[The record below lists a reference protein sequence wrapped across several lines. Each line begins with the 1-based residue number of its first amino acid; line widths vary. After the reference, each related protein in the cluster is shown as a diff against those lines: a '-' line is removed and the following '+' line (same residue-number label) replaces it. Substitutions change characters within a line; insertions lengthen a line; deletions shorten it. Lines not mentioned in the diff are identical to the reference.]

1 MQNVSFVFSGSGGQ
15 GVITAAILLAE
26 AAVMYEGLNAVQ
38 SQAYGAEARGGASR
52 SDVIISNSEVYFPE
66 VHVPN
71 YLITLTQQAYD
82 KFYPLI
88 KHDGTIIA
96 DTRYVK
102 DFLKTNGNTIIK
114 LPLYHRV
121 MEEIGKPIV
130 LNICTLGAVIE
141 ITKVVKPESIMK
153 VLEQRMNPD
162 FLEMN
167 RKALDLGIKVAR
179 ECRDIS

>member
-26 AAVMYEGLNAVQ
+26 AAVIYEGLNAVQ

-52 SDVIISNSEVYFPE
+52 SDVIISRDAIYFPE

-71 YLITLTQQAYD
+71 YLITLTQQSYD

-88 KHDGTIIA
+88 KTSGTIIA
-96 DTRYVK
+96 DNWYVK
-102 DFLKTNGNTIIK
+102 DYMQTYGHIIK
-114 LPLYHRV
+114 LPLYARV

-130 LNICTLGAVIE
+130 LNICMLGAVVE
-141 ITKVVKPESIMK
+141 ITKIVKPESIMK
-153 VLEQRMNPD
+153 VLEQRINPD
-162 FLEMN
+162 FLDIN
-167 RKALDLGIKVAR
+167 RKALELGVRIAK
-179 ECRDIS
+179 ECVNA

>member
-26 AAVMYEGLNAVQ
+26 AAVYEGLNAVQ

-52 SDVIISNSEVYFPE
+52 SDVIISEKDIYFPE
-66 VHVPN
+66 VHVPD

-88 KHDGTIIA
+88 KPNGTIIA

-102 DFLKTNGNTIIK
+102 EFTKADGALIK

-121 MEEIGKPIV
+121 MEEIGNPIV

-141 ITKVVKPESIMK
+141 ITKVVRPESIMK
-153 VLEQRMNPD
+153 VLEQRINPD
-162 FLEMN
+162 YLEMN
-167 RKALDLGIKVAR
+167 RKALELGRTIAMEPK
-179 ECRDIS
+179 

>member
-15 GVITAAILLAE
+15 GVITAAILLSE
-26 AAVMYEGLNAVQ
+26 AAVSYESLNAVQ

-52 SDVIISNSEVYFPE
+52 SDVIISEKDIYFPE
-66 VHVPN
+66 VHVPD

-88 KHDGTIIA
+88 KPNGVIIA

-102 DFLKTNGNTIIK
+102 DFIKTDGSLIK

-121 MEEIGKPIV
+121 MEEIGNPIV

-141 ITKVVKPESIMK
+141 ITKVVRPESIMK

-162 FLEMN
+162 YLEMN
-167 RKALDLGIKVAR
+167 RKALELGRMVAL
-179 ECRDIS
+179 EAK

>member
-1 MQNVSFVFSGSGGQ
+1 MQNISFVFSGSGGQ

-26 AAVMYEGLNAVQ
+26 AAVSYEGLNAVQ

-52 SDVIISNSEVYFPE
+52 SDVIISEQDIFFPE

-71 YLITLTQQAYD
+71 FLVTLTQQAYD
-82 KFYPLI
+82 KFYYLI
-88 KHDGTIIA
+88 KPNGTIIA

-102 DFLKTNGNTIIK
+102 DFTKADGALIK
-114 LPLYHRV
+114 LPLYYRV
-121 MEEIGKPIV
+121 MEEIGNPIV

-141 ITKVVKPESIMK
+141 ITKVVRPESIMK

-162 FLEMN
+162 YLEMN
-167 RKALDLGIKVAR
+167 RKALELGRTVAL
-179 ECRDIS
+179 EAK

>member
-1 MQNVSFVFSGSGGQ
+1 MQNLSFVFSGSGGQ

-26 AAVMYEGLNAVQ
+26 AAVSCEGLNAVQ

-52 SDVIISNSEVYFPE
+52 SDVIISDRDIYFPE
-66 VHVPN
+66 VHEPK

-88 KHDGTIIA
+88 KRNGTIIA

-102 DFLKTNGNTIIK
+102 DFKKADGSLIK
-114 LPLYHRV
+114 LPIYQRV

-130 LNICTLGAVIE
+130 LNICTLGAVVE
-141 ITKVVKPESIMK
+141 LTRVVKPESIMT
-153 VLEQRMNPD
+153 VLERRINPD

-167 RKALDLGIKVAR
+167 RKALELGAKIAK
-179 ECRDIS
+179 ENSFY